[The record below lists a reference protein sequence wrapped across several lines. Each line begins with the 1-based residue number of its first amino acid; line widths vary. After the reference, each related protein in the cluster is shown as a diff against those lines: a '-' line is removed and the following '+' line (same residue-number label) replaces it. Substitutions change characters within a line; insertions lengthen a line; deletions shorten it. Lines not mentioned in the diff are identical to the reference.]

1 MSDAGKRL
9 LAAAREMRET
19 VRQDMDSVEIPEDI
33 RSKAEQVYNDLFWGP
48 EADKRGIARAILAER
63 ERCVKIAH
71 GVWLS
76 AGGGDF
82 GGGMADAAQ
91 NIEDQ
96 IRNGA

>member
-33 RSKAEQVYNDLFWGP
+33 KAAARSVVDRGYNEGLVDAV
-48 EADKRGIARAILAER
+48 ERAILAER
-63 ERCVKIAH
+63 ERCAKIAH

-91 NIEDQ
+91 SIEDQ

>member
-19 VRQDMDSVEIPEDI
+19 VRQDMDSVEIPNDI
-33 RSKAEQVYNDLFWGP
+33 RETA
-48 EADKRGIARAILAER
+48 KRVWNEEDWSAHGAMELIARAILAER
-63 ERCVKIAH
+63 ERCANIAH

-91 NIEDQ
+91 SIEDQ